1 MWKLHSLSVSYGA
14 RPSSFFGL
22 APTSW
27 EAYQLDLC
35 ALQVGRWIEN
45 KLNER
50 DDKGKPIHTL
60 GQLLDEE
67 EQKPATEFRSMAGL
81 VTRKMAIPESGIW

>member
-1 MWKLHSLSVSYGA
+1 MT
-14 RPSSFFGL
+14 
-22 APTSW
+22 PTSW

-50 DDKGKPIHTL
+50 DDKGKAIHTL
-60 GQLLDEE
+60 GRLLDEDG
-67 EQKPATEFRSMAGL
+67 KAPATEFRSMAGM
-81 VTRKMAIPESGIW
+81 VVKKMAIPESGVW